1 MYKKLLDKIKQYN
14 KITLFRH
21 QRPDGDAIFTM
32 LALYEFIRTN
42 FPDKK
47 VKCCGYDLYSKKNKN
62 DKVSDS
68 FIKSS
73 LAIVIDTSR
82 SDRIDDD
89 RFALAEYIIKIDHH
103 PVVDSYGNLN
113 IVKTDVGACAEL
125 LSEIL
130 MSKAFSKYKISNKVY
145 EYLYSGIVTD
155 TLNLK
160 TASTT
165 PKTLKIASIL
175 AEKGNLII
183 SNIVDS
189 LMDNSIDEFQK
200 ISKLRNHLKI
210 DKNFGYI
217 ILHNKDLKEIG
228 FDPYEAKNNISE
240 FGTIS
245 DLNVWAFAVEIDG
258 KYDISCRSKRG
269 YIINK
274 ISQRYGG
281 GGHPNA
287 TGIKNL
293 NKKEL
298 NNLFH
303 ELIELSTKKPVKQ

>member
-21 QRPDGDAIFTM
+21 QRPDGDAVFTI

-42 FPDKK
+42 FPEKK
-47 VKCCGYDLYSKKNKN
+47 VKCCGYDLYSKKNKI

-125 LSEIL
+125 LAEIL
-130 MSKAFSKYKISNKVY
+130 MSKTFSKYKISNKVY

-165 PKTLKIASIL
+165 PKTLKIASKL

-240 FGTIS
+240 FGSQFGKFIHPTGNS
-245 DLNVWAFAVEIDG
+245 EVFKFLNFPQNLYIGEG
-258 KYDISCRSKRG
+258 KNAWPSFESIYDPT
-269 YIINK
+269 YIVYPYVNNKFIHPIITKNPNLDIN
-274 ISQRYGG
+274 
-281 GGHPNA
+281 PD
-287 TGIKNL
+287 
-293 NKKEL
+293 
-298 NNLFH
+298 
-303 ELIELSTKKPVKQ
+303 